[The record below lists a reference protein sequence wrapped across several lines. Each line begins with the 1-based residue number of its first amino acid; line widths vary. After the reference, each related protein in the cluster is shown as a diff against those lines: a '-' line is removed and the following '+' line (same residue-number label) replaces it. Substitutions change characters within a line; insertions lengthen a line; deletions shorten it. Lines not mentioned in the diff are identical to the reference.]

1 MATGKREERRSL
13 ISTVHA
19 AGSATVEPRPAI
31 RRNRQWTALEKAR
44 RSWPWVAVVEMS
56 SADSAGLA
64 AELAYRVFL
73 AVIPSVLFVTAVVG
87 LVAQIEGGSA
97 IRISVQRELARNLPP
112 EATSFLLPFL
122 TGPLQSRAPN
132 VVSVGVILSLWTLS
146 SVITTVMKAMSR
158 MLQIRERRSYLKQRV
173 EALILAVF
181 LPALLLISFILA
193 WFGRLVR
200 QLVVEVG
207 PNLAAPFFLSTFR
220 VTAAWALAV
229 FTIWLL
235 LEVAAPVQLPRH
247 RLLFGALTTVA
258 GVWLASEVFAFYAG
272 HFVRYGS
279 TYGLLGGALALA
291 TWLYVCS
298 FCLLFG
304 LELVALLQERR
315 PVKAGS
321 GLPDPR
327 VNGNHNPA
335 KP

>member
-1 MATGKREERRSL
+1 MA
-13 ISTVHA
+13 
-19 AGSATVEPRPAI
+19 
-31 RRNRQWTALEKAR
+31 N
-44 RSWPWVAVVEMS
+44 
-56 SADSAGLA
+56 ADSAGLA

-87 LVAQIEGGSA
+87 LVAQLEGGA
-97 IRISVQRELARNLPP
+97 KIRISVQRELARNLPP

-122 TGPLQSRAPN
+122 TGPLESRAPH
-132 VVSVGVILSLWTLS
+132 VVPLGVILSLWTLS

-193 WFGRLVR
+193 WFGRMVR
-200 QLVVEVG
+200 QLAFDVG
-207 PNLAAPFFLSTFR
+207 PNLQVPFLLSAFR
-220 VTAAWALAV
+220 VVAAWALAV
-229 FTIWLL
+229 FAIWLL
-235 LEVAAPVQLPRH
+235 LEVAAPGQLPRH
-247 RLLFGALTTVA
+247 RLLFGALITGA
-258 GVWLASEVFAFYAG
+258 GIWLASEVFALYTR
-272 HFVRYGS
+272 HFVHYGS

-315 PVKAGS
+315 PVS
-321 GLPDPR
+321 RPSDR
-327 VNGNHNPA
+327 QE
-335 KP
+335 